1 MERLMPVMFRGYFP
15 DQIWQVLAELSF
27 FYRKLCAKEIDLTE
41 IKTMEQEVPVLL
53 CKLEKIFP
61 PGFFVPMVHLILHL
75 PYEARMGG
83 PVQYRWSY
91 RMERQ
96 QKVIKGKVKNRARV
110 EGCIVQSEILDE
122 LSFYTS
128 GYFPD
133 HVPTVHNPIPRYNPE
148 VLSNDCEL
156 SLFSTKGDTTSH
168 GHTRHL
174 KSDEWSAA
182 ILYVLTNLPEVDD
195 YVRYDNYN
203 FFMAK

>member
-1 MERLMPVMFRGYFP
+1 
-15 DQIWQVLAELSF
+15 
-27 FYRKLCAKEIDLTE
+27 
-41 IKTMEQEVPVLL
+41 
-53 CKLEKIFP
+53 
-61 PGFFVPMVHLILHL
+61 
-75 PYEARMGG
+75 
-83 PVQYRWSY
+83 
-91 RMERQ
+91 MERQ

-156 SLFSTKGDTTSH
+156 SLFSTKGDTTSR
-168 GHTRHL
+168 GYTRHL

-182 ILYVLTNLPEVDD
+182 MLYVLTNLPEVDD
-195 YVRYDNYN
+195 YVLYDNYN